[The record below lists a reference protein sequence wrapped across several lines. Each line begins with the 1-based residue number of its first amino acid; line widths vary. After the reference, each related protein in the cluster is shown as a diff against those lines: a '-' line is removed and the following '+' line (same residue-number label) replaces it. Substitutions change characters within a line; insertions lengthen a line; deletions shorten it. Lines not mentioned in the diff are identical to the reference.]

1 MGSLGDTGTPSLA
14 GWGFKPGK
22 EDPAKINGSQAVR
35 PGNKHVSHWL
45 PVMSLPANN
54 NLRMQKA
61 APGPGPSCGAGTAVG
76 AATQMTVTRLRL
88 GRAGAGLSLTLASG
102 VSE

>member
-61 APGPGPSCGAGTAVG
+61 APGPGPSCGAGTAG
-76 AATQMTVTRLRL
+76 
-88 GRAGAGLSLTLASG
+88 GLPRR
-102 VSE
+102 